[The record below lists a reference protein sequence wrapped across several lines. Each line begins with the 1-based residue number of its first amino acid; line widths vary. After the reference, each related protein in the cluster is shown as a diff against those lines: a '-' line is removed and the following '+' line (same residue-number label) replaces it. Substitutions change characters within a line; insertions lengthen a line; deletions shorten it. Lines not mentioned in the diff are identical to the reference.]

1 MAETMES
8 RIEARL
14 KEFPEGYEA
23 MRLKSARRD
32 TLARVPGALLRGFRN
47 IASQLSLEGLTYS
60 LKVTVPYCVVTA
72 AELSG
77 LSAFEVAQSVRKR
90 ASGWLSL
97 AGAGGAP
104 TSRMMAAGFESTYEM
119 GVGTIA
125 RLGVRA
131 YRWEVDRTEEVAD
144 HLIKIAG
151 VTLATALYFEA
162 VRDDLPSRSRGSGE
176 QLTLF

>member
-14 KEFPEGYEA
+14 KEFPDGYEA
-23 MRLKSARRD
+23 MRLNKARRD
-32 TLARVPGALLRGFRN
+32 TLARVPVALLRGFRN
-47 IASQLSLEGLTYS
+47 ISIQPSLEGLTYS
-60 LKVTVPYCVVTA
+60 LKATIPYCVVTA

-77 LSAFEVAQSVRKR
+77 RSAFEVAVDVRKR

-97 AGAGGAP
+97 AGAGERA
-104 TSRMMAAGFESTYEM
+104 TSRMMATGFEATYEM
-119 GVGTIA
+119 GVGSIA

-131 YRWEVDRTEEVAD
+131 YRWDVDRTEEVAE
-144 HLIKIAG
+144 HLIKTAG

-162 VRDDLPSRSRGSGE
+162 VRDGLPSRSRESGE
-176 QLTLF
+176 QLTLL